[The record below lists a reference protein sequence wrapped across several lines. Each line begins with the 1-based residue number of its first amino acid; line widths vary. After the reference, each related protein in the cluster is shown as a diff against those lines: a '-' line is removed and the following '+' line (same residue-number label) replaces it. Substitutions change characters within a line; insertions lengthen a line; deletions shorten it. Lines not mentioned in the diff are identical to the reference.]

1 VSLYSN
7 KEFLHEGELESLMGE
22 NNVYKLLGIRSTE
35 KDPHA
40 IQDAFNR
47 KLLAQ
52 ENSGDQETSIR
63 DAYAIISDPARR
75 EQYDATVFARTVD
88 KVESYYNSLPSEEA
102 KESFRAECANTK
114 NRIAILQSEKNFRAF
129 ASEVIVGA
137 SDLDLQKE
145 HNLVSSFVTDL
156 YNLNKD
162 FIKRF
167 IAICGLMG
175 TGKSTVYPAVILC
188 AITGFNIDAVMPS
201 CKNAKLIK
209 ELVGDKLKSVISKF
223 SKDSPRVYEKRQF
236 KFPLYLY
243 VSTPP
248 PLHCLCMCVCVC
260 MCVSS
265 RW

>member
-1 VSLYSN
+1 MTHDKGKGLCHAVSLYSN
-7 KEFLHEGELESLMGE
+7 KDFLHEGELESLMGE
-22 NNVYKLLGIRSTE
+22 TNVYKLLGIRSTE
-35 KDPHA
+35 KDPRA
-40 IQDAFNR
+40 IQDAFNN

-52 ENSGDQETSIR
+52 ENGGDQETAIR
-63 DAYAIISDPARR
+63 DAYDIISDPARR
-75 EQYDATVFARTVD
+75 EQYDDTVFERTVD
-88 KVESYYNSLPSEEA
+88 KVENYYNSLPSEEA
-102 KESFRAECANTK
+102 KASFRAECANTK
-114 NRIAILQSEKNFRAF
+114 NRIAILQSEEKFRAF

-188 AITGFNIDAVMPS
+188 AITGFNIDAVMPY
-201 CKNAKLIK
+201 CKNAKLKK
-209 ELVGDKLKSVISKF
+209 ELGDEKLKSVISKY

-236 KFPLYLY
+236 ALPLCLY
-243 VSTPP
+243 VSTAPP
-248 PLHCLCMCVCVC
+248 I
-260 MCVSS
+260 
-265 RW
+265 